1 MKQKMKVTESIT
13 TVNGTLY
20 KDELVIL
27 EDVNSNKDYRVKDTM
42 GRIWFVNKKLTDYG
56 HKLYFFLM
64 IDLRLR

>member
-1 MKQKMKVTESIT
+1 MKQKMKVNESIT

-42 GRIWFVNKKLTDYG
+42 GRIWFVNKKYL
-56 HKLYFFLM
+56 KIQSLQQEK
-64 IDLRLR
+64 

>member
-42 GRIWFVNKKLTDYG
+42 GRIWFVNKKYL
-56 HKLYFFLM
+56 KIQSLQQEK
-64 IDLRLR
+64 

>member
-20 KDELVIL
+20 KDELVTL

-42 GRIWFVNKKLTDYG
+42 GRIWFVNKKYL
-56 HKLYFFLM
+56 KIQSLQQEK
-64 IDLRLR
+64 

>member
-27 EDVNSNKDYRVKDTM
+27 EEVNSNKDYRVKDTM
-42 GRIWFVNKKLTDYG
+42 GRIWFVNKKYL
-56 HKLYFFLM
+56 KIQSLQQEK
-64 IDLRLR
+64 